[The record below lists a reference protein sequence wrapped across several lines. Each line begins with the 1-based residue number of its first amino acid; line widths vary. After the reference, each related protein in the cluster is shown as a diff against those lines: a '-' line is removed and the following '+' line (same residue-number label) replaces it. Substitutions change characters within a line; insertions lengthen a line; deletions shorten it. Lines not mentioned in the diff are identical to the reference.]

1 MKNQSIIEEM
11 DAEKIQ
17 KEYEKYNKRREY
29 FIILNFFL
37 ILIFIL
43 VGITFGS
50 FEITFFEVLE
60 VLFGGG
66 EQVHGRIIWGIR
78 MPRVL
83 SALLAGVALS
93 LAGVAMQSILRNPI
107 GSPFTLGVS
116 QAAVFGVA
124 FAVIAL
130 GAGSV
135 QSLSGDAVLINN
147 PYSVT
152 LFAFLSSLLSTGV
165 VLLLVKFKGAKPETM
180 ILTGVILGSLFSA
193 MTTALMYFGSD
204 VQIASVIF
212 WTFGDLSRSTWSN
225 FFILC
230 AIILP
235 AVLYYMKNAWNYNAL
250 NSGDE
255 TAESLGVNTNRLRI
269 LGMIIASLTV
279 SVVIAF
285 FGVIAF
291 VGLVVPHIVRRIIG
305 SDERYLIPS
314 SALFGGVFL
323 LFADIIARTII
334 SPIVL
339 PIGILTSFLGAPMF
353 LYLLLKKERR
363 GFW

>member
-1 MKNQSIIEEM
+1 VRKM

-17 KEYEKYNKRREY
+17 EEYEKYNKRREY

-37 ILIFIL
+37 IFLFII
-43 VGITFGS
+43 VGITLGPFDIN
-50 FEITFFEVLE
+50 FLEVIE

-66 EQVHGRIIWGIR
+66 ERVQALIIWRIR

-83 SALLAGVALS
+83 SALLAGMALS

-107 GSPFTLGVS
+107 GSPFTLGIS
-116 QAAVFGVA
+116 QAAVFGAA
-124 FAVIAL
+124 FAIIML
-130 GAGSV
+130 GAGSI

-152 LFAFLSSLLSTGV
+152 ICAFASSLLSTGV

-180 ILTGVILGSLFSA
+180 ILTGVIMGSLFSA
-193 MTTALMYFGSD
+193 LTTALMYFAND

-212 WTFGDLSRSTWSN
+212 WTFGDLSRSTWNN

-230 AIILP
+230 IILLP
-235 AVLYYMKNAWNYNAL
+235 VFLYFMKNAWNYNAL

-255 TAESLGVNTNRLRI
+255 TAESLGVNTERLRI
-269 LGMIIASLTV
+269 IGMIMASLIV
-279 SVVIAF
+279 SVVISF

-305 SDERYLIPS
+305 GDERYLIPAS
-314 SALFGGVFL
+314 SLFGGVFL
-323 LFADIIARTII
+323 LIADTFARTII

-353 LYLLLKKERR
+353 LYLLLKKDKR

>member
-1 MKNQSIIEEM
+1 MNLEEKM

-17 KEYEKYNKRREY
+17 DEFDKFNKKREY

-37 ILIFIL
+37 ILIFII
-43 VGITFGS
+43 VGVTFGP
-50 FEITFFEVLE
+50 FEITFFEVIE

-66 EQVHGRIIWGIR
+66 DRVQGLIIWRIR

-83 SALLAGVALS
+83 SALLAGLALS

-107 GSPFTLGVS
+107 GSPFTLGIS

-124 FAVIAL
+124 FAVIVL

-135 QSLSGDAVLINN
+135 QSLSGDAVLIND
-147 PYSVT
+147 PLSAT
-152 LFAFLSSLLSTGV
+152 LFAFLFSLLSTGV

-180 ILTGVILGSLFSA
+180 ILTGVIMGSLFSA
-193 MTTALMYFGSD
+193 LTTALMYFASD
-204 VQIASVIF
+204 VQIASIIF

-230 AIILP
+230 VVILP
-235 AVLYYMKNAWNYNAL
+235 ALLYFMKNAWNYNAL

-255 TAESLGVNTNRLRI
+255 TAESLGVNTERLRI
-269 LGMIIASLTV
+269 SGMLVASLIV

-305 SDERYLIPS
+305 GDERYLIPAS
-314 SALFGGVFL
+314 SLFGAVFL
-323 LFADIIARTII
+323 LIADTIARTII

-353 LYLLLKKERR
+353 LYLLLKKEKR